1 MPEPSD
7 DEKPGDKKP
16 GPGDRLAGWT
26 NVIEAV
32 KTPLGFFVLVILLV
46 ETVLSMIVA
55 FSTEAQVSTTNK
67 TILILGALGLVFLMV
82 VLVAVMARDSNW
94 LHGKGRR
101 LAENKDARE
110 STHIPG
116 KPSDSEVDRLV
127 KKEGKSVLFASDKKK
142 PKLDLW
148 YDQMRPLL
156 HQAAHYS
163 VPTYYLDSK
172 LNIIDWNIAFEII
185 FGDVLVAIRGKH
197 VVEFIA
203 RLANHDEVFAHA
215 RQFTQAVTEKNAFPY
230 VDLEPIVYKSP
241 EFGTVRTMKV
251 AAQLTDSE
259 GSGRGWAVAL
269 WPLELDWAV
278 FQPKLHDQIEADKTW
293 SVYSASY
300 DRILLEFPPYQS
312 LIEDVISVVPK
323 GNLSVVDLGCGTGN
337 VTRALI
343 ERGHRVTAIDSNLG
357 MLDRLAEK
365 QLEGVRVIKC
375 ALEHL
380 ECINDNTFD
389 AAVMVNVL
397 YAVNEPLKCL
407 RDVHRMLRPGGVLGL
422 STTHSETQLDPLLE
436 RIERQLTGSGKMEEL
451 AGDWNAVYKVNKGM
465 EKSIVRRHSREEIS
479 DMLKTVG
486 FDIVKDVPSTYCDSV
501 TLLHARKDG

>member
-1 MPEPSD
+1 MPEKSD
-7 DEKPGDKKP
+7 GEKTGDDKP

-26 NVIEAV
+26 KVIEAV

-46 ETVLSMIVA
+46 EAILCLIVA
-55 FSTEAQVSTTNK
+55 FAAKEQVSENQK
-67 TILILGALGLVFLMV
+67 TILIIGAMGLVFLMV
-82 VLVAVMARDSNW
+82 ILVAVMARDPGW
-94 LHGKGRR
+94 LQGKSQRP
-101 LAENKDARE
+101 AEAKETKEALD
-110 STHIPG
+110 
-116 KPSDSEVDRLV
+116 KPSDTEVDRMV
-127 KKEGKSVLFASDKKK
+127 KKQSKSVLFATEKKK

-163 VPTYYLDSK
+163 VPTYYLDNK
-172 LNIIDWNIAFEII
+172 LNVIDWNIAFEII
-185 FGDVLVAIRGKH
+185 FGDLLVAIRGKH

-215 RQFTQAVTEKNAFPY
+215 RQFTQNVTEKNAFPY
-230 VDLEPIVYKSP
+230 VDLEPIVYKTP
-241 EFGTVRTMKV
+241 EFGVVRTMKV
-251 AAQLTDSE
+251 AAQLTDGE

-269 WPLELDWAV
+269 WPLELDWDV
-278 FQPKLHDQIEADKTW
+278 FQPKLHDRIEADKTW

-300 DRILLEFPPYQS
+300 DHVLLEFPPYQT

-365 QLEGVRVIKC
+365 QMEGVRVIKC

-380 ECINDNTFD
+380 ECIADNAFD

-422 STTHSETQLDPLLE
+422 STTHSETQLDSLLD
-436 RIERQLTGSGKMEEL
+436 RIELQLKGAGKLEDL

-465 EKSIVRRHSREEIS
+465 EKSIVRRHSREEIR

-486 FDIVKDVPSTYCDSV
+486 FEIIKDVPSTYCDSV